1 MRDKAELQIHFS
13 RVHEASNAPVM
24 AQPCNFMTARS
35 WVESLLVLGIFY
47 SSQNVRQAELALGG
61 TGSTRHSLGIQK
73 DKDKAPTDCLE
84 PDFLFYLR
92 SLQEKIFRLDVG
104 VDDVCLPQNLQ
115 DLEHLDG
122 EEHGDGFDVGGFE
135 RGNLAF
141 KMERDSH

>member
-1 MRDKAELQIHFS
+1 M
-13 RVHEASNAPVM
+13 
-24 AQPCNFMTARS
+24 
-35 WVESLLVLGIFY
+35 GIK
-47 SSQNVRQAELALGG
+47 
-61 TGSTRHSLGIQK
+61 K